1 MYKRQLEWWVETRP
15 PKGIWSQLEAFPC
28 SMNPRENQDASPTP
42 FVNGAFGPVP
52 HILTHRR
59 MTAHFIAVVAAPPSE
74 DHGRWVEV
82 ETGQAN
88 WPRIIDKIL
97 PELRTWIVKN

>member
-1 MYKRQLEWWVETRP
+1 METRP
-15 PKGIWSQLEAFPC
+15 PEGIWSQLEAFPC
-28 SMNPRENQDASPTP
+28 TITPRKDQDPTSTSYA
-42 FVNGAFGPVP
+42 NEAFGPVP

-59 MTAHFIAVVAAPPSE
+59 MTARFIAVDAAPPSE

-82 ETGQAN
+82 EMGQAN

-97 PELRTWIVKN
+97 PELRTWIVKI